1 MFDAAAEIT
10 KAVRN
15 KKWIN
20 KNDKRK
26 ETYRPDLLSALIYTS
41 HLRRERYV
49 IFVRFTS
56 ERIIMYYLGKVGQ
69 VR

>member
-15 KKWIN
+15 KKE
-20 KNDKRK
+20 KNRMDKRK
-26 ETYRPDLLSALIYTS
+26 ETYRPHLLSALIYTS
-41 HLRRERYV
+41 HLRRE
-49 IFVRFTS
+49 ICHLC
-56 ERIIMYYLGKVGQ
+56 EIYLGKNHHVLGKIGQ